1 MQGPRSVGTLL
12 LLAVPAI
19 VLPAWSLPALAYRP
33 FDSTDAD
40 VAPAG
45 EFELEFGPAGYLR
58 QGAEHLLVAPAVIGN
73 LGITEEREIVLEGK
87 LKTPLNTAAGS
98 HSVLDETA
106 LSLKQVHR
114 VGSLQEAAG
123 PSMASECS
131 VLLPTIHGES
141 GSGAGCFGLI
151 SQRWRATTVHF
162 NAGLA
167 FDRDH
172 RWDKIVSGILEGP
185 YHWTVRP
192 ALEIFTEHNGG
203 GTQTNSAL
211 IALIWRQQDNLS
223 FDVGLRA
230 ARSAGED
237 VYEARAG
244 LTWSFAV
251 EPAHPSKR

>member
-1 MQGPRSVGTLL
+1 MCAERALFLFMMIASSVGLL
-12 LLAVPAI
+12 G
-19 VLPAWSLPALAYRP
+19 WSLPSVAYRP

-40 VAPAG
+40 VAHEG

-58 QGAEHLLVAPAVIGN
+58 EGAEHFLVAPAVIGN
-73 LGITEEREIVLEGK
+73 LGFAAEREIVLEGK

-98 HSVLDETA
+98 QSILEDTA

-114 VGSLQEAAG
+114 VGSLQDGTG
-123 PSMASECS
+123 PSIGSECS

-141 GSGAGCFGLI
+141 GAGVGCFGLV
-151 SQRWRATTVHF
+151 SQRWSAATVHF

-172 RWDKIVSGILEGP
+172 KWNKIVSGIVEGP
-185 YHWTVRP
+185 HDWTVRP
-192 ALEIFTEHNGG
+192 ALEIFTEHDGG
-203 GTQTNSAL
+203 TTQTNSAL
-211 IALIWRQQDNLS
+211 IALIWRKQDNLS

-237 VYEARAG
+237 VYEVRAG

-251 EPAHPSKR
+251 DQLRAQR